1 MSTPGPDERTEP
13 LDPEPSDL
21 DSQTI
26 EVLGR
31 NALVNS
37 LLRAGIEVARPER
50 DRGVDLLAYLD
61 KDFASGR
68 FSAVPIQM
76 KATTKASFSV
86 SEKYAAFPSLVMAHV
101 WNVMEAEATVIY
113 ALTYSESLDLAGQM
127 GWLKTKSWTEKEG
140 KGHYVSTSPSKALR
154 EALEP
159 YRASVERW
167 HHLVAEGRQAHP
179 PGARSLVGEFALGE
193 VVPIETVPYTV
204 VEVFINGAVAVPTA
218 SA

>member
-1 MSTPGPDERTEP
+1 VEPPDS
-13 LDPEPSDL
+13 EPSGL
-21 DSQTI
+21 DSQTV

-61 KDFASGR
+61 KDIESGR
-68 FSAVPIQM
+68 FSAVPIQI

-101 WNVMEAEATVIY
+101 WNVMEPEARVIY
-113 ALTYSESLDLAGQM
+113 ALTYPESLDLARHM
-127 GWLKTKSWTEKEG
+127 GWLDTKSWTAKAG

-154 EALEP
+154 DALEP
-159 YRASVERW
+159 YRASTERW
-167 HHLVAEGRQAHP
+167 HELVAPGRSP
-179 PGARSLVGEFALGE
+179 FPSGARALVGDFALDQ
-193 VVPIETVPYTV
+193 VVDVAGVPHV
-204 VEVFINGAVAVPTA
+204 VAEVFINGAIALPQPRTSHAVGKPG
-218 SA
+218 